1 MSTFADYSGAPY
13 NVKMTQGDDLIETF
27 IFRDSDGEL
36 LDLGSYT
43 FASQVRQTAAGS
55 AIASFTIAVDTN
67 TSTVVRSLGT
77 AVTSGLLGKYVHD
90 MQWTDP
96 DGDIRTLISGNLEV
110 VAEVTRG

>member
-1 MSTFADYSGAPY
+1 MSTLADYSAAPY
-13 NVKMTQGDDLIETF
+13 NVKMVQGDDLVETF
-27 IFRDSDGEL
+27 VFRDADGDL

-55 AIASFTIAVDTN
+55 AIASFTITVDTN

-77 AVTSGLLGKYVHD
+77 AVTAGLLGTYVQD

-96 DGDIRTLISGNLEV
+96 DGDIRTLISGKLEV
-110 VAEVTRG
+110 VAEVTRA